1 MIAGEG
7 LIGILLALFAIIP
20 LAGGKTL
27 AEAMNLSAVLGIS
40 DTVMN
45 IGSIVLFAIII
56 LTFCG
61 FTVWKKNK
69 KA

>member
-20 LAGGKTL
+20 LANGKTL

-45 IGSIVLFAIII
+45 IGSIALFAIII